1 MVATVDSQT
10 LQDALSWGIV
20 DEDSLRQQIEMKRK
34 EVALQHHPYKIS
46 ELPNGRWQTYVR
58 DEASGKLK
66 QVKAA
71 SYDKML
77 SKLNVTYKELIA
89 SNTLTLTKLYE
100 KWLAYRKETVA
111 NPNTI
116 IRDEQHYKRYFEGQA
131 FFESDVTTIRR
142 PDLKIFC
149 CKVIRGETLKSH
161 AHNGSK
167 SGALTKKEW
176 CNVKSILNG
185 MFNFAVENEWISG
198 NPLTGMTFDRGIFR
212 QVQKR
217 ERKTQVFNTEEE
229 SAFKEWCFQHFDKTN
244 DVAYLLPVLNFH
256 VGMRV
261 GEAVALKWSDW
272 HDSRYLDIQRTE
284 YKDRISNEISVA
296 EHTKTF
302 TPRTVILSKAA
313 IEILTKIKAVTGDG
327 IWIFSKN
334 GERIIERRANY
345 IFEKYSNE
353 QGTMMKFSHKVRKT
367 CGSNMRKAGFTAKQ
381 CADYLGNSVRVFED
395 HYEFDTDTDR
405 EFMEK
410 LDKIV

>member
-1 MVATVDSQT
+1 MAD
-10 LQDALSWGIV
+10 LC
-20 DEDSLRQQIEMKRK
+20 E
-34 EVALQHHPYKIS
+34 
-46 ELPNGRWQTYVR
+46 

-77 SKLNVTYKELIA
+77 SKLYVTYKELIA

-131 FFESDVTTIRR
+131 FFESDVTAIRR
-142 PDLKIFC
+142 PDLKVFC

-229 SAFKEWCFQHFDKTN
+229 SAFKEWCLQHLIKRKMSHIF
-244 DVAYLLPVLNFH
+244 F
-256 VGMRV
+256 
-261 GEAVALKWSDW
+261 
-272 HDSRYLDIQRTE
+272 RY
-284 YKDRISNEISVA
+284 
-296 EHTKTF
+296 
-302 TPRTVILSKAA
+302 
-313 IEILTKIKAVTGDG
+313 
-327 IWIFSKN
+327 
-334 GERIIERRANY
+334 
-345 IFEKYSNE
+345 
-353 QGTMMKFSHKVRKT
+353 
-367 CGSNMRKAGFTAKQ
+367 
-381 CADYLGNSVRVFED
+381 
-395 HYEFDTDTDR
+395 
-405 EFMEK
+405 
-410 LDKIV
+410 

>member
-1 MVATVDSQT
+1 VTAMMDTLS
-10 LQDALSWGIV
+10 LQDALSWGIL

-77 SKLNVTYKELIA
+77 SKLYTTYKELIA

-100 KWLAYRKETVA
+100 KWLVYRKETVA
-111 NPNTI
+111 NPNTVL
-116 IRDEQHYKRYFEGQA
+116 RDEQHYKRYFEGQD
-131 FFESDVTTIRR
+131 FFEKDVTQIHR
-142 PDLKIFC
+142 PELKSFC
-149 CKVIRGETLKSH
+149 CSVIRGETMNDRTRGK
-161 AHNGSK
+161 
-167 SGALTKKEW
+167 KKEGPMSRKEW
-176 CNVKSILNG
+176 GNVKAILNG
-185 MFNFAVENEWISG
+185 MFIYAIENEWIQI
-198 NPLTGMTFDRGIFR
+198 NPLNNMTFDRGLFR
-212 QVQKR
+212 PATHRDKT
-217 ERKTQVFNTEEE
+217 TQVFNTEEE
-229 SAFKEWCFQHFDKTN
+229 AEFKAWCLERYDETKDT
-244 DVAYLLPVLNFH
+244 AYMLPVLNFH
-256 VGMRV
+256 LGLRI
-261 GEAVALKWSDW
+261 GEAVALKWTDL

-302 TPRTVILSKAA
+302 TPRTVILSKTA
-313 IEILTKIKAVTGDG
+313 IEILSKIKTVTGDG

-353 QGTMMKFSHKVRKT
+353 QGTMIKFSHKVRKT